1 MKKLLMLY
9 LVLACLFIFTPSTAL
24 ADSSADFLF
33 EGYEEFYEPDI
44 ANGPWVYHSEN
55 LTIFIKMSYENRQL
69 CYIADIFIRNNERAF
84 TGWAHMDPPGRS
96 VELPHVIARR
106 YNAVF
111 GLVGDYIPHRGND
124 KGVNI
129 RDGEVYFDDDEAD
142 TLAVLPSGEMQVYEK
157 GMVTADDLLAL
168 GVKDTIAFGP
178 IIVKD
183 GEMTKAVTTH
193 HLKPGNV
200 RTGIGKVEDG
210 HYIAIVTRSRYTF
223 TQYAQL
229 FMDYGC
235 AWAFNLDGG
244 HSAAMV
250 IMGEQVNGHS
260 LETLYAEV
268 TVRQRP
274 LSDVLLLG
282 TSSLVPGPDENAHYG
297 GSR

>member
-1 MKKLLMLY
+1 MKKNILLL
-9 LVLACLFIFTPSTAL
+9 LAVFIFFTCFPLTTL
-24 ADSSADFLF
+24 ADSDADFLF
-33 EGYEEFYEPDI
+33 ENYEEFYEPDI

-55 LTIFIKMSYENRQL
+55 LTICIKMSYENRQL
-69 CYIADIFIRNNERAF
+69 CYIADIYVRNNEKAF
-84 TGWAHMDPPGRS
+84 TGWANMKPPGRAT
-96 VELPHVIARR
+96 ELPHIIARR

-111 GLVGDYIPHRGND
+111 GLVGDYICHSGND

-129 RDGEVYFDDDEAD
+129 RDGKVYYDDDEAD
-142 TLAVLPSGEMQVYEK
+142 VLAVMPNGEMEVYAK
-157 GMVTADDLLAL
+157 GTITADELIAL
-168 GVKDTIAFGP
+168 GVEDTLAFGP
-178 IIVKD
+178 IIVED

-200 RTGIGKVEDG
+200 RTGIGKIEDG

-229 FMDYGC
+229 FMSYGC
-235 AWAFNLDGG
+235 QWAFNLDGG
-244 HSAAMV
+244 HSAAMI

-282 TSSLVPGPDENAHYG
+282 RSNLVPEPEDEANYH